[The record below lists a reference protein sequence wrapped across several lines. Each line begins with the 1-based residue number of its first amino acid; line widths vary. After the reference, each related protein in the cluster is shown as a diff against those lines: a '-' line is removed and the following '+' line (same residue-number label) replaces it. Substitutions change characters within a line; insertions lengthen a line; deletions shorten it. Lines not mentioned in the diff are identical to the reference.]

1 MHPVRRRRLMYILLI
16 VFGAGIALSLAL
28 YALSQNI
35 NLYYTPS
42 QVADGVVPKNQL
54 FRIGGLVKNGSIHYA
69 AKGLTVSFVLTDH
82 AHDVP
87 VIYHGVLP
95 DLFREGQ
102 GIVSQGRLDNDHR
115 FVADQVLAKH
125 GANYMPPSVVAALKQ
140 AQGQLQKT
148 EKDTP

>member
-1 MHPVRRRRLMYILLI
+1 MHPVRRRRLKYILLI
-16 VFGAGIALSLAL
+16 VLGAGIALSLAL

-42 QVADGVVPKNQL
+42 QVAAGEVPKHQL
-54 FRIGGLVKNGSIHYA
+54 FRIGGIVKKGSIHYA

-87 VIYHGVLP
+87 VLYHGVLP

-102 GIVSQGRLDNDHR
+102 GIVSQGRLDAQHQ

-125 GANYMPPSVVAALKQ
+125 GAKYMPPSVIAALKQ
-140 AQGQLQKT
+140 AQGQQQKT
-148 EKDTP
+148 NKDMP